1 MTEIEISIGIDVS
14 LLLYLQKYLLLELLG
29 SAILHLRS
37 TPVLEEIQTTGECP
51 IHILYLHLM
60 MLADMTATRIPI
72 LCLLFL
78 ERTHVMCPESALGV
92 RVQLGE
98 TSCRPTNA

>member
-14 LLLYLQKYLLLELLG
+14 LLLYFQKYLLLELLG

-37 TPVLEEIQTTGECP
+37 TPVLEEIQITGACP

-60 MLADMTATRIPI
+60 ILADMTATRIPT

-78 ERTHVMCPESALGV
+78 EHTHVTYPESALGV
-92 RVQLGE
+92 RVQRGE
-98 TSCRPTNA
+98 TTCRPTSA